1 MNRQEKYPDTVAFH
15 YFNANPKNKV
25 MTGDCSIR
33 ALARAGGKDWDT
45 VLDELVVIAHK
56 KKSVP
61 NDQKILEEWMYN
73 NGFFKRNQPR
83 KEDNTK
89 YTGFEFCKY
98 LDDNPVVGGY
108 EIESVIA
115 MIGAHHIVAIV
126 QDATDCRFKINDT
139 WDSSNR
145 CIGKWYYRPR
155 RY

>member
-1 MNRQEKYPDTVAFH
+1 MNRQERYPDTVAFH

-25 MTGDCSIR
+25 TTGDCSIR

-89 YTGFEFCKY
+89 YTGIEFCKY

-108 EIESVIA
+108 EIESVVA

-126 QDATDCRFKINDT
+126 QDTDCRFKINDT
-139 WDSSNR
+139 WDSSYR